1 MHVRKRREDQNL
13 QFTTPSRGTMGIRG
27 GMVLGRYLLWNTKLL
42 ADLKSSLCC
51 PENLQKFGPIPYLD

>member
-1 MHVRKRREDQNL
+1 
-13 QFTTPSRGTMGIRG
+13 MGIRG

-51 PENLQKFGPIPYLD
+51 PENLQKFGAIPYLRLVH